1 MAQFS
6 EDKTYVYNA
15 STNKLSVVTDIE
27 RLYTL
32 NGTISSRNGTNTD
45 VTVQEIDGSS
55 NQISGN
61 HSEIF
66 YNSFGIDLPFISLS
80 NFSGT
85 QTTSYYIDS
94 ENGLIKIKMNNSD
107 SSSGIECVYV
117 FDSEGNYVGHQVTY
131 TNLAQDV
138 QANEVLG
145 YTIQFK
151 LINE

>member
-1 MAQFS
+1 M
-6 EDKTYVYNA
+6 
-15 STNKLSVVTDIE
+15 L
-27 RLYTL
+27 
-32 NGTISSRNGTNTD
+32 
-45 VTVQEIDGSS
+45 
-55 NQISGN
+55 
-61 HSEIF
+61 
-66 YNSFGIDLPFISLS
+66 YNSFEIDLPFISLS
-80 NFSGT
+80 SFSGT
-85 QTTSYYIDS
+85 PTTSYYIDS
-94 ENGLIKIKMNNSD
+94 ENGLIKIKMNNEQIGPD

>member
-1 MAQFS
+1 M
-6 EDKTYVYNA
+6 
-15 STNKLSVVTDIE
+15 
-27 RLYTL
+27 YTL
-32 NGTISSRNGTNTD
+32 NGTISSRNGTETN
-45 VTVQEIDGSS
+45 VTIGGSS

-61 HSEIF
+61 YSDIF

-80 NFSGT
+80 NCSGT
-85 QTTSYYIDS
+85 PTRSYYIDS
-94 ENGLIKIKMNNSD
+94 ENGLIKIKMNDEQIGSD
-107 SSSGIECVYV
+107 SSFGIECVYV